1 LRASDKKS
9 VFLVGAGAIIGF
21 YSLLIDLYK
30 YEVEIGNSSEH
41 SLQVIVSIGLIMA
54 FGILMFILFG
64 LGIVARWDKESKTR
78 NRWRKDRL
86 KVGILN
92 DMNWEAGG
100 KGVAVGTDVSP
111 EEWKIQIESI
121 AQELSIG
128 VNVEYID
135 NKRADFDTFVAILNP
150 YGEVY
155 PELNVRTLSSLR
167 RIISY
172 DGGGGLFV
180 NVAGIPSYYA
190 YNSMLKRF
198 VDTTQAVFASDVDK
212 GVLSLIV
219 TRPFQLTPLMQEMG
233 LQVVS
238 FKSGFACN
246 INEILGRSGMVGL
259 HEGQLT
265 LRRAVLIE
273 SNMDSCIFRLEVN
286 MGDKKQYVTPLF
298 FASYG
303 NGDLLISLVWIN
315 DEYHD
320 DSNKRALKYAI
331 SKLMLTKLNE
341 RKALIVPTH

>member
-1 LRASDKKS
+1 
-9 VFLVGAGAIIGF
+9 
-21 YSLLIDLYK
+21 IDLYK

-41 SLQVIVSIGLIMA
+41 SLQVIVAIGLIMA

-135 NKRADFDTFVAILNP
+135 NKRTDFDTFVAILNP

-167 RIISY
+167 RI
-172 DGGGGLFV
+172 
-180 NVAGIPSYYA
+180 
-190 YNSMLKRF
+190 
-198 VDTTQAVFASDVDK
+198 
-212 GVLSLIV
+212 
-219 TRPFQLTPLMQEMG
+219 
-233 LQVVS
+233 
-238 FKSGFACN
+238 
-246 INEILGRSGMVGL
+246 
-259 HEGQLT
+259 
-265 LRRAVLIE
+265 
-273 SNMDSCIFRLEVN
+273 
-286 MGDKKQYVTPLF
+286 
-298 FASYG
+298 
-303 NGDLLISLVWIN
+303 
-315 DEYHD
+315 
-320 DSNKRALKYAI
+320 
-331 SKLMLTKLNE
+331 
-341 RKALIVPTH
+341 